1 MGLIDSRFLCQMW
14 SDVMPPY
21 SPDPATALALRG
33 DRGAWEQLIVL
44 HSRRVTVALLSEGL
58 SMDDAKDLTQDV
70 WARLWNQIQSGA
82 LATLQLPGI
91 AVTQARF
98 LARDLRRRRRTV
110 QYEAQTDDIEA
121 PETAVDALLASAQTL
136 AKVQRELG
144 TFEPG
149 QQRIFRLAIE
159 EGVPHASIAQTVGLS
174 TQRVRQIIW
183 EIRVRLRAHLET
195 L

>member
-1 MGLIDSRFLCQMW
+1 MGSTTSRFLCQML
-14 SDVMPPY
+14 
-21 SPDPATALALRG
+21 PATMPLFLPDAAIALALRG
-33 DRGAWEQLIVL
+33 DRRAWEQLITV

-82 LATLQLPGI
+82 LASLQLPGI

-110 QYEAQTDDIEA
+110 QYEAQTDDVEA

-144 TFEPG
+144 TLEPS

-159 EGVPHASIAQTVGLS
+159 EGIPHASIALAVGLS

-183 EIRVRLRAHLET
+183 EVRVRLRAHLET